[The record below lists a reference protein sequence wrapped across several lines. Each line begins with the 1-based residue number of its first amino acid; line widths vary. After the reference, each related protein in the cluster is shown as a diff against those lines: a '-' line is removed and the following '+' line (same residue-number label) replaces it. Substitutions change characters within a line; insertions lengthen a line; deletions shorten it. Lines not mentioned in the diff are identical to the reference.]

1 MLEKVYFRLG
11 LSALIRVQLGL
22 DKMAGIMDFYRDAR
36 FLILILFHF
45 DKREYISMIKNF
57 WASEEKNESLS
68 KFFFDQLWI
77 IWTILSSEI
86 WLDN

>member
-1 MLEKVYFRLG
+1 
-11 LSALIRVQLGL
+11 
-22 DKMAGIMDFYRDAR
+22 
-36 FLILILFHF
+36 
-45 DKREYISMIKNF
+45 MIKNF

>member
-22 DKMAGIMDFYRDAR
+22 DKMAGIMNFYRDAR

-57 WASEEKNESLS
+57 RASEEKNK
-68 KFFFDQLWI
+68 KFVKVLFNQLRI
-77 IWTILSSEI
+77 ILSSEI
-86 WLDN
+86 RIWLDN